1 MAPMTE
7 AQAVAK
13 FGQEQ
18 IDAYKW
24 ALENGITTMKTVEDA
39 RLDEPLTRA
48 ELAKMM
54 VVYIQ
59 KVLKKDPVVT

>member
-1 MAPMTE
+1 MTD
-7 AQAVAK
+7 AQAVKK

-48 ELAKMM
+48 EL
-54 VVYIQ
+54 
-59 KVLKKDPVVT
+59 